1 MKKIEIYTQNLR
13 KIFNIKYR
21 AEDNINK
28 VKTRMKEEKVIIF
41 AIEERKVDMM
51 GELKRTI
58 SIRTKNLSDGSSSN
72 IKKREII
79 RGVKNI

>member
-41 AIEERKVDMM
+41 TIEERKVDMM

-58 SIRTKNLSDGSSSN
+58 SVRTKNLSDGSSSN

>member
-41 AIEERKVDMM
+41 TIEERKVDMM